1 MKIFTSAIKLTFIVF
16 LMEFSTIRVNAQS
29 GNALDFDGINDYV
42 DVPYNNLISGSTR
55 SVQFWVKINSNTG
68 QRQSVLTVGGGSATY
83 AGYEIYADPNG
94 NWYIEVGKGGNSF
107 IPIQGPAITYGVWTN
122 LAITYDQTA
131 IRFYSNGILT
141 TTFAISGII
150 SGPEFPTRIGA
161 DNTSGA
167 ANNFFGGQIDEL
179 SIWFN
184 ILTPADIINNMNN
197 SLTGSESGLLQY
209 FNFNEGIGNGDNT
222 TPPVDTLNDLAKYNT
237 DGTLHNFALS
247 GTSSNWVSVSALPVN
262 LVNFTGT
269 NKDGTNLLQWS
280 TASEQNSSRFEVQRS
295 ENGSD
300 FSTVGTVA
308 AAGNSDKVI
317 NYQYEDKPLSNA
329 SQYYYRLKMVDKDG
343 ATKYSSVVLIRN
355 SAATL
360 SLVYPNP
367 ATDRITISI
376 NGTTLLNTRALLT
389 DVNGKVLQTIS
400 LTQSSTPVNISQ
412 YQRGMYV
419 VKFSDGSSVKVVKE

>member
-1 MKIFTSAIKLTFIVF
+1 MKIFTRAIKAVFIVI
-16 LMEFSTIRVNAQS
+16 LMGIGGLKVQAQS

-42 DVPYNNLISGSTR
+42 DIPYDSSVAISTI
-55 SVQFWVKINSNTG
+55 SVEFWVRVNSNTG
-68 QRQSVLTVGGGSATY
+68 NPQAIVTAGTSVGTYNGFAFYAFPDGKFYLILGNGGTSYIPVQGSNINYGAWTHIAATY
-83 AGYEIYADPNG
+83 NLDTVFLYVNG
-94 NWYIEVGKGGNSF
+94 ALVNS
-107 IPIQGPAITYGVWTN
+107 
-122 LAITYDQTA
+122 LAITGVTYNPGLPV
-131 IRFYSNGILT
+131 RL
-141 TTFAISGII
+141 
-150 SGPEFPTRIGA
+150 GA
-161 DNTSGA
+161 GNAEGA
-167 ANNFFGGQIDEL
+167 PNNFFGGRIDEL
-179 SIWFN
+179 TFSRQ
-184 ILTPADIINNMNN
+184 ILTQAQIQSDMN
-197 SLTGSESGLLQY
+197 SSKTGNEPLLMAY
-209 FNFNEGIGNGDNT
+209 YNFNEGIGNGDNT
-222 TPPVDTLNDLAKYNT
+222 TPPVNTLNDLSPFHEN
-237 DGTLHNFALS
+237 GTLHNFALNGS
-247 GTSSNWVSVSALPVN
+247 TSNWVSVSALPVN

-300 FSTVGTVA
+300 FTTVGTVA
-308 AAGNSDKVI
+308 AAGNSDKLI

-367 ATDRITISI
+367 ASDRITISI